1 MEQRFPR
8 IGMAALAVSTTQF
21 LGVLLNGLLGWFPAG
36 IIGQGARGQ
45 KFHILQYIRQSLDL
59 PYKQNG
65 FWSDAGPL
73 TGQEYAMILLMLV
86 TLGIGLIGIRRR
98 PDISGPDS
106 MSSDDQRS
114 RLDEQAVSVGR
125 PGGLSVINPT
135 TASIVESVLGKS
147 EVPTVQVISDAL
159 GEMTAVAIEMGVDEE
174 LIKGKIIEV
183 SDEDESTLDSRF
195 TVTVDDEDDLD
206 VIDLTDSKPAEI
218 VEPVSEVADTSSS
231 GDDYSND
238 WLDDDDWLDDSPAA
252 TPAASATAT
261 PAASATATPAASATA
276 TRPARPEPVTV
287 ISTPETPAALEASSS
302 YLLPSSPRDAA
313 SGSMP
318 VRPQTLP
325 DKAEYDI
332 QQACWTLFGR
342 PIKFTEAPPPPPT
355 AEPAPAA
362 EPALVVVA
370 PTQTPQ
376 TETVAASTVPASSTS
391 TNQRRLPTVP
401 KPPPKKSGRAL
412 PALPT
417 VPRR

>member
-73 TGQEYAMILLMLV
+73 TGQEYAMILVMLV

-98 PDISGPDS
+98 PDISGPNS

-147 EVPTVQVISDAL
+147 EVPTIQVISDAL

-206 VIDLTDSKPAEI
+206 VIDLTDSEPAEI

-252 TPAASATAT
+252 TPAAPAAET
-261 PAASATATPAASATA
+261 PAASATAA
-276 TRPARPEPVTV
+276 RPARPEPVTV
-287 ISTPETPAALEASSS
+287 ISTPETPATLETSSS
-302 YLLPSSPRDAA
+302 YLRPSSPRDAA
-313 SGSMP
+313 TGSMP

-342 PIKFTEAPPPPPT
+342 PIKFAEAPPPPPT
-355 AEPAPAA
+355 A

-376 TETVAASTVPASSTS
+376 AETVAASTAPAPSTS
-391 TNQRRLPTVP
+391 TNQRPLPTVP

-417 VPRR
+417 IPRR

>member
-1 MEQRFPR
+1 
-8 IGMAALAVSTTQF
+8 
-21 LGVLLNGLLGWFPAG
+21 
-36 IIGQGARGQ
+36 
-45 KFHILQYIRQSLDL
+45 
-59 PYKQNG
+59 
-65 FWSDAGPL
+65 
-73 TGQEYAMILLMLV
+73 
-86 TLGIGLIGIRRR
+86 
-98 PDISGPDS
+98 
-106 MSSDDQRS
+106 
-114 RLDEQAVSVGR
+114 
-125 PGGLSVINPT
+125 
-135 TASIVESVLGKS
+135 
-147 EVPTVQVISDAL
+147 
-159 GEMTAVAIEMGVDEE
+159 
-174 LIKGKIIEV
+174 
-183 SDEDESTLDSRF
+183 
-195 TVTVDDEDDLD
+195 
-206 VIDLTDSKPAEI
+206 
-218 VEPVSEVADTSSS
+218 
-231 GDDYSND
+231 
-238 WLDDDDWLDDSPAA
+238 
-252 TPAASATAT
+252 
-261 PAASATATPAASATA
+261 
-276 TRPARPEPVTV
+276 
-287 ISTPETPAALEASSS
+287 LEASSS